1 VISGYP
7 GTGKTTL
14 ISAFVHLF
22 DKMNLNYSL
31 MSPTGIAAKNLSK
44 VTGKP
49 ACTIHR
55 ALGCDKE
62 GEWEFNY
69 SNKYVTDVQQATMQL
84 QDQRLNKVQLL
95 KSAWQK
101 QIDAESLALGI
112 ELSMVSSSDALNQI
126 NQTLWKDTNNLPAV
140 VGAE

>member
-1 VISGYP
+1 
-7 GTGKTTL
+7 
-14 ISAFVHLF
+14 
-22 DKMNLNYSL
+22 
-31 MSPTGIAAKNLSK
+31 
-44 VTGKP
+44 
-49 ACTIHR
+49 
-55 ALGCDKE
+55 
-62 GEWEFNY
+62 
-69 SNKYVTDVQQATMQL
+69 MQL

-112 ELSMVSSSDALNQI
+112 EPSMVSSSDALNQI